1 MPFFFFF
8 FGEYHIVN
16 TNIKGGEQALPPT
29 IGTKNMGLL
38 NCAGQSFIDGNNNVL
53 IGNLAG
59 NAFVSEIDNV
69 VIGYRADPLVTS
81 FTGAATVIGSNSLN
95 GVSGH

>member
-1 MPFFFFF
+1 MPFF
-8 FGEYHIVN
+8 GGGGGDYHIVG
-16 TNIKGGEQALPPT
+16 TNIKGGNQALPAT
-29 IGTKNMGLL
+29 IGTNNMGLG
-38 NCAGQSFIDGNNNVL
+38 NGARQSVIDGNNNVL

-69 VIGYRADPLVTS
+69 VIGYNAAPLVTS